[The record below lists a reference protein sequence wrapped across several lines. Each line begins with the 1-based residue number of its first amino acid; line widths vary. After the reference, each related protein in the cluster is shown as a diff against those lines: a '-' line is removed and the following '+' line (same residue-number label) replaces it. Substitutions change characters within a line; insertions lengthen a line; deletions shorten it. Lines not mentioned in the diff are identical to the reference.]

1 MRATPLGGRT
11 ASLPKRRTA
20 VLIWTDPL
28 MGSGAWTPELVEL
41 AGGLPVVAF
50 PGADA
55 RGSPGTVASAD
66 PEVVILTLPGMHPNA
81 AAAAVEALRRTEA
94 RWGPFAARRRVVLID
109 GHRYA
114 KRPSP
119 RLIDTAELF
128 SWAIHPE
135 LAQGSDFGRS
145 AEILERPG
153 TRSPTATVRASMG
166 VTPDTLLPSPWPPG
180 GCSSHDRS
188 LRCAS

>member
-1 MRATPLGGRT
+1 M
-11 ASLPKRRTA
+11 
-20 VLIWTDPL
+20 LIWTDPL

-55 RGSPGTVASAD
+55 RAIAWEQVASAD
-66 PEVVILTLPGMHPNA
+66 PEVVIVTLPGMHPNA
-81 AAAAVEALRRTEA
+81 AAAAVEDLRRTEA

-153 TRSPTATVRASMG
+153 T
-166 VTPDTLLPSPWPPG
+166 
-180 GCSSHDRS
+180 
-188 LRCAS
+188 